1 MTTRYAIAFG
11 FAALLAG
18 SSLWPASARAANG
31 RTVDQYTCKDV
42 MREHGD
48 NRDVTI
54 AFLHGYVLGKSGSPA
69 FDVESLHKQT
79 RDFIERCLDNPNEK
93 AIDAMA
99 KVKS

>member
-1 MTTRYAIAFG
+1 MNNYRNT
-11 FAALLAG
+11 ALSALILLG
-18 SSLWPASARAANG
+18 LGVGWASAQSGNS

-69 FDVESLHKQT
+69 FDVDSLHKQT